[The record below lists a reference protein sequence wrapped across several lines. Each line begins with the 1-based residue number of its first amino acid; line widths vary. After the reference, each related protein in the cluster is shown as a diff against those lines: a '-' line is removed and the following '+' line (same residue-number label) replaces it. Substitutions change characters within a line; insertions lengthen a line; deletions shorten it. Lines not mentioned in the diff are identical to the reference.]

1 MKRTASVGAIL
12 NGHRPVKYRDRNVFA
27 TLLFGIFCVVVFEMM
42 FFVFFSSR
50 ERTSGSRRSR
60 RELPFERT
68 NNEVVMSSSS
78 KSCLPSIEPNAKP
91 CPPEVAMMR
100 ELDALVVA
108 AKPTCAN
115 KLALMSLRQ
124 YANPRRIIVVTTER
138 RFCEKFKTAAD
149 GIECFH
155 EDERTLDAI
164 PAHTTP
170 QHQHPKLSSTFSYP

>member
-12 NGHRPVKYRDRNVFA
+12 HGHRPVKFRDRNVFA

-78 KSCLPSIEPNAKP
+78 KWLAVDRTK
-91 CPPEVAMMR
+91 R
-100 ELDALVVA
+100 ETVPAGGCD
-108 AKPTCAN
+108 
-115 KLALMSLRQ
+115 
-124 YANPRRIIVVTTER
+124 
-138 RFCEKFKTAAD
+138 
-149 GIECFH
+149 
-155 EDERTLDAI
+155 DERVGRVGDRGETDVRE
-164 PAHTTP
+164 
-170 QHQHPKLSSTFSYP
+170 